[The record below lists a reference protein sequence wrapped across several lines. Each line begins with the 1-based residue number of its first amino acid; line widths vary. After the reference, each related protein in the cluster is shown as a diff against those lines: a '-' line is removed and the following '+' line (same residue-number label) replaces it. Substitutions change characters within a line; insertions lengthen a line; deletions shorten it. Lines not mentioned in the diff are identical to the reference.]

1 MSQLIQYQILRTSII
16 RIVWQTVRRIT
27 NEILGVKK
35 LGALAMVN
43 YIVLFDDTLLESL
56 SPQEFKRVKVNCSG
70 KMDNMGGWGGK
81 WG

>member
-70 KMDNMGGWGGK
+70 KMDNMGG
-81 WG
+81 

>member
-1 MSQLIQYQILRTSII
+1 MRLGMSQLIQYQILRTSII

-70 KMDNMGGWGGK
+70 KMDNMGG
-81 WG
+81 

>member
-1 MSQLIQYQILRTSII
+1 MRLGMSQLIQYQILRTSII

-56 SPQEFKRVKVNCSG
+56 FSG
-70 KMDNMGGWGGK
+70 V
-81 WG
+81 